1 LPDSVGAQ
9 WRWIWRMLAFVELR
23 TEAQGKLAE
32 TRPRRSA
39 RPALG
44 PQRPP
49 VRKGQRRY
57 ANAQLDIPFLPV
69 NTRQATVQKARYGT
83 RGSARPPLLTT

>member
-1 LPDSVGAQ
+1 MPDSVGAQ

-44 PQRPP
+44 LQRPP

-57 ANAQLDIPFLPV
+57 ANAQLDILFRSTHVRRPSRKL
-69 NTRQATVQKARYGT
+69 ATAFEDQRD
-83 RGSARPPLLTT
+83 RRC